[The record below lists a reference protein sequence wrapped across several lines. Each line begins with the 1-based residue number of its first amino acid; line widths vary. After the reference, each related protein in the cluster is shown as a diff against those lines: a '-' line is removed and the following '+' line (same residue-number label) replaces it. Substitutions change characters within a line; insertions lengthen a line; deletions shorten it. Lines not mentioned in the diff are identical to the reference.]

1 MESRGLINLF
11 SEHPVAGNLLMI
23 LMILFGSYGL
33 TQLSRQVLPD
43 FELDLIS
50 INVQWPGASPADV
63 EANILEA
70 IEPEI
75 RFLENVE
82 RVDSG
87 AIEGSASIT
96 ITYKEG
102 TNMSAALTDVQA
114 AVARITTFPA
124 DMERPVVSQVIQG
137 DDVCR
142 IEISGPFPEESLKSV
157 AKRVRDDLL
166 ARGMPRIT
174 MVGLREAEIRV
185 EISDDVLR
193 QLDLTLNDVATRIEQ
208 SSLDL
213 PSGSIESGGV
223 LRQIRSET
231 LARSA
236 REVAEI
242 EVLSQETGEKLKL
255 KDIARIYDTFEDNA
269 ITHILRGYTG
279 IGLVVGR
286 AKGVDSIDAQRVVT
300 EYLEELHA
308 ELPPTL
314 RVDMYDVFAD
324 QATQRVRMLVNNG
337 FTGLLLVMLV
347 LYVFLNGRV
356 AFWVAMGIP
365 ISILGALGGMAVLGL
380 TLNMISMF
388 AIIMGLGII
397 VDDAIV
403 VGESAEMLH
412 RHGMSPED
420 ATITAAHK
428 MFAPVMAASLTTI
441 AAFFPIVMIGGVMGN
456 IIRELPIVIILVIIA
471 SLIEC
476 FLVLPMHLKGALK
489 RLDSR
494 PKKGPSRWR
503 QRFNHFRDRRFSD
516 AVSYCFKRR
525 YSTVLATICAF
536 LIAMS
541 LLVSGRVGF
550 ELFANPETDLVYGN
564 FVLHPG
570 ARRESSEEMLRE
582 MNRAAHAVE
591 NQLTNG
597 VGGLIAYEVGA
608 VGTTGGRAGAAVLTG
623 DHVGSLII
631 ELITSDDRDVRTG
644 EFMRAWEAEVGLLPG
659 VERVTI
665 FEFSAGGPPG
675 RDLDIRLHGAEL
687 GVLKAAAMDVRSR
700 LRSVP
705 GVIAVSD
712 NLPYGKQE
720 IVMEVTP
727 TGKSMGF
734 TNQSV
739 ARQVRNAFE
748 GAIAQRFSK
757 NQEEIIVRVKLEEL
771 TMVRETIRDLYL
783 RAPDG
788 SEVPIT
794 EVVDFTSAVG
804 FSQIRREDGLR
815 QVSVTADVETAVTTS
830 NVVID
835 IVNRDIAPEIKR
847 KYGVFLEFKGRAE
860 EQRTALGDMRIVLVL
875 ALSMMYI
882 ILAWLFSS
890 YTTPIVVMS
899 IIPFCLIGAI
909 FGHYIM
915 GLNLTMLS
923 LQALL
928 GLAGVMI
935 NDSIILVMTI
945 KRLVRDENALQD
957 AVRAGVRERFRP
969 VLLTTL
975 TTIGGLTPLL
985 FERSLQAQLVQPLA
999 VTLIFGLLVS
1009 PLLVWFFVPSLLGIG
1024 MDLRSGGRQRVDETV
1039 SV

>member
-1 MESRGLINLF
+1 
-11 SEHPVAGNLLMI
+11 
-23 LMILFGSYGL
+23 
-33 TQLSRQVLPD
+33 
-43 FELDLIS
+43 
-50 INVQWPGASPADV
+50 
-63 EANILEA
+63 
-70 IEPEI
+70 
-75 RFLENVE
+75 
-82 RVDSG
+82 
-87 AIEGSASIT
+87 
-96 ITYKEG
+96 
-102 TNMSAALTDVQA
+102 MSAALTDVQA
-114 AVARITTFPA
+114 AVARITTFPS
-124 DMERPVVSQVIQG
+124 DMERPQIYQVIQG

-142 IEISGPFPEESLKSV
+142 IEISGPFPEESLKNV
-157 AKRVRDDLL
+157 AKRIRDDLL
-166 ARGMPRIT
+166 ARGMARIT
-174 MVGLREAEIRV
+174 MVGLRDSEIHV

-193 QLDLTLNDVATRIEQ
+193 QLDLTVNDIAARIEQ

-223 LRQIRSET
+223 LRQIRSEA

-242 EVLSQETGEKLKL
+242 EVLSQKTGEKLKL
-255 KDIARIYDTFEDNA
+255 KDIARINDAFEDNA
-269 ITHILRGYTG
+269 ISHHIGDYTG

-286 AKGVDSIDAQRVVT
+286 SKGVDSIDAQRLVT
-300 EYLEELHA
+300 KYLADLRA

-314 RVDMYDVFAD
+314 RVQMYDVFAD
-324 QATQRVRMLVNNG
+324 QATQRVRMLLTNG

-365 ISILGALGGMAVLGL
+365 ISILGALGGMAVLGI

-403 VGESAEMLH
+403 VGESTEMLH

-441 AAFFPIVMIGGVMGN
+441 AAFFPIIMVSGVMGN
-456 IIRELPIVIILVIIA
+456 IVRELPIVIILVIVA

-476 FLVLPMHLKGALK
+476 FLVLPMHLKGALR

-494 PKKGPSRWR
+494 PKKEASRWR
-503 QRFNHFRDRRFSD
+503 LRFNHFRDVHFSD
-516 AVSYCFKRR
+516 AVSACFQRR
-525 YSTVLATICAF
+525 YSVVLATICTF

-541 LLVSGRVGF
+541 LLISGRIGF
-550 ELFANPETDLVYGN
+550 ELFVNPETDIVYGN
-564 FVLHPG
+564 FVLNPG
-570 ARRESSEEMLRE
+570 ARRESSEEMLEE
-582 MNRAAHAVE
+582 MIRAVHAVE
-591 NQLTNG
+591 DQLTNG
-597 VGGLIAYEVGA
+597 EGGLIAFAVGA

-623 DHVGSLII
+623 DHVGSLVI
-631 ELITSDDRDVRTG
+631 ELVTSDIRDVRTL
-644 EFMRAWEAEVGLLPG
+644 EFMRAWESEVKPQPG

-675 RDLDIRLHGAEL
+675 RDLDVRLHGAEL
-687 GVLKAAAMDVRSR
+687 DVLKAAAMDVRNR

-705 GVIAVSD
+705 GLMAISD

-734 TNQSV
+734 TNRSV

-748 GAIAQRFSK
+748 GAIAQRFSRD
-757 NQEEIIVRVKLEEL
+757 QEEIIVRVKLDEL
-771 TMVRETIRDLYL
+771 KTTRDTIRDLYL

-788 SEVPIT
+788 TEVPIT
-794 EVVDFTSAVG
+794 EVVDFESAMG

-815 QVSVTADVETAVTTS
+815 QVSVSADVVPGVTTTS
-830 NVVID
+830 NVIGVI
-835 IVNRDIAPEIKR
+835 NRDIAPEIR
-847 KYGVFLEFKGRAE
+847 NRYGVFVEFKGRAE
-860 EQRTALGDMRIVLVL
+860 EQQTALGDMGFVLLL

-890 YTTPIVVMS
+890 YSTPIVVMA
-899 IIPFCLIGAI
+899 IIPFGLIGAV
-909 FGHYIM
+909 FGHYLM

-928 GLAGVMI
+928 GLSGVMI
-935 NDSIILVMTI
+935 NDSIILVMTV
-945 KRLVRDENALQD
+945 KRLARDGNALAE
-957 AVRAGVRERFRP
+957 AVRAGARERFRP

-985 FERSLQAQLVQPLA
+985 FERSLQAQLVLPLA

-1009 PLLVWFFVPSLLGIG
+1009 PFLVWFFVPSLLGIG
-1024 MDLRSGGRQRVDETV
+1024 MDLRSRGQRRVGEAAPV
-1039 SV
+1039 